1 MVQRFVASIARGAR
15 WRRGGGGAAA
25 SPQRLDRP
33 SPVTAWPPAAAG
45 ASLVSRAPLPPL
57 ACLQRSPRPRL
68 PRWRVRRHRVVLED
82 AAGDRVEGD
91 ALGLGFAL
99 EDLHAL
105 VVLDGESTAIG
116 VVLVDAAVEWVGVVL
131 AEHVGERVE
140 DTDHF
145 GEHDRHAC
153 YGGIYL
159 LFVGEDKA
167 YPIAIADCLL
177 L

>member
-1 MVQRFVASIARGAR
+1 MVQRFVASIVRGAR

-25 SPQRLDRP
+25 SPQQLDRP
-33 SPVTAWPPAAAG
+33 SPVIAWPPAAAG
-45 ASLVSRAPLPPL
+45 ASLASRAPLPPL
-57 ACLQRSPRPRL
+57 ACLQRSPRPRR

-91 ALGLGFAL
+91 ALGLGFVL

-105 VVLDGESTAIG
+105 VVLDGESAAI
-116 VVLVDAAVEWVGVVL
+116 GVVL

-177 L
+177 VH

>member
-1 MVQRFVASIARGAR
+1 
-15 WRRGGGGAAA
+15 
-25 SPQRLDRP
+25 
-33 SPVTAWPPAAAG
+33 
-45 ASLVSRAPLPPL
+45 
-57 ACLQRSPRPRL
+57 
-68 PRWRVRRHRVVLED
+68 
-82 AAGDRVEGD
+82 VEGD

-105 VVLDGESTAIG
+105 VVLDGESAAIG
-116 VVLVDAAVEWVGVVL
+116 VVLVDAAVESVGVVL

-167 YPIAIADCLL
+167 YPIAIADSLL
-177 L
+177 VH